1 MVDNLLEH
9 GECLRGC
16 CVADPTS
23 QHIHIDFLGRDDLWV
38 DLSAKMP
45 ASAIGQRTLCMGSS
59 ATNPSCTTSS
69 ATVSSACGHGAFC
82 FSGLYCRKLTKR
94 ISDAPSSFFAAAT
107 PLSLGFISSFP
118 PSPPEAPIG
127 FVSSD
132 SLAAGYRPVPVSPFP
147 PSPRHNAPNAQIGFV
162 SSFSLRPNNR
172 QPHILA

>member
-1 MVDNLLEH
+1 MPARM
-9 GECLRGC
+9 LRRGSNQ
-16 CVADPTS
+16 PTHS
-23 QHIHIDFLGRDDLWV
+23 YRFSRQRRSLGR
-38 DLSAKMP
+38 S
-45 ASAIGQRTLCMGSS
+45 GQQKCRRRQSGSVHFAWDRAPRIQAVPPHLRRFHQLA
-59 ATNPSCTTSS
+59 ATEHS
-69 ATVSSACGHGAFC
+69 VSQA
-82 FSGLYCRKLTKR
+82 YCRKLMNR